1 MSLSES
7 LGDVYHRE
15 TKYVRP
21 GGLGVTPVSV
31 ERPGKVVS
39 LPAPTEDDGDGLWG
53 VIKNR
58 RSIRRFNQSQPL
70 TLAEL
75 SQLLWATQGLTADPG
90 DDRFRASPS
99 AGALHPLD
107 TYLVLNRVEGLPAG
121 VALYD
126 VPSREIKI
134 LSEGDFAEDIAM
146 AALDQGMAADA
157 AVVFVWV
164 AVPGRSKPKY
174 RDRAHRYI
182 YMDAGHIGGQLHLAA
197 VALGLGCCAIGAF
210 LDDEVNAVVGVDG
223 EQETA
228 VYMSVVGHV

>member
-7 LGDVYHRE
+7 LGDTYHRE

-21 GGLGVTPVSV
+21 GGPGVTPVSV

-39 LPAPTEDDGDGLWG
+39 LPAPTEDEGDGLWS
-53 VIKNR
+53 VIKRR
-58 RSIRRFNQSQPL
+58 RSIRRFDQSKPL
-70 TLAEL
+70 TLTEL
-75 SQLLWATQGLTADPG
+75 SQLLWATQGLTADPR

-121 VALYD
+121 VAFYD
-126 VPSREIKI
+126 VSSREIR
-134 LSEGDFAEDIAM
+134 LLAGGDFSEDIAM
-146 AALDQGMAADA
+146 AALDQSMAGDA
-157 AVVFVWV
+157 AAVFIWV

-174 RDRAHRYI
+174 RDRAHRYV

-223 EQETA
+223 ERETA